1 MKLSQG
7 IIPVAIKEIRHIWR
21 DKLSMLI
28 LFALPALIVGLF
40 GFVLSFEIREIH
52 VAVLNEDR
60 DAPAATLIQKIHVSE
75 SFQVIKQLSHSGEI
89 TAAFAEND
97 IRMVIVI
104 PKEFSASLKSKDTPA
119 VHLFIDASDPMAAAV
134 METSMNHLTKDF
146 LLRTLP
152 GAPAGVHSIPPVIH
166 FLYNPSLKKEVMPI
180 PGLILMIFILISSIM
195 LSISINR
202 EEEQGTGQWLVLT
215 PLRTGSLLL
224 GKSIPYFFIAVVHIA
239 SVWMVSRYLFE
250 VRVNGNPLLF
260 FSLCLLFA
268 LNAMT
273 FGLMIAAWVSRQ
285 LEALVLCWLFLFIP
299 NVFLSGFIFPVLTMP
314 PFLQGIAGLMPGT
327 SFMDAYRGI
336 VFRGSGLYENSGS
349 FILLILQGCVVLWI
363 ASKGFACKYSK
374 R

>member
-1 MKLSQG
+1 MKISQG

-60 DAPAATLIQKIHVSE
+60 DAPAATLIQKIHASE
-75 SFQVIKQLSHSGEI
+75 SFQVVKQLSHSEEI

-104 PKEFSASLKSKDTPA
+104 PKEFSASLKSKNTPA

-134 METSMNHLTKDF
+134 METSMSHLTGDF
-146 LLRTLP
+146 LLRTHPAVP
-152 GAPAGVHSIPPVIH
+152 GGVHSISPVIH

-273 FGLMIAAWVSRQ
+273 FGLMISAWVSRQ

-327 SFMDAYRGI
+327 SFMEAYRGI

-349 FILLILQGCVVLWI
+349 FMLLILQGCVVLWI
-363 ASKGFACKYSK
+363 AGKGFACKYSK